1 MTSYLIECK
10 NKLPEGQDPALQQ
23 PAGQF
28 TTNIQDKV
36 WLQDGD
42 SIVMKQVYIDTNQTV
57 SQNVTVRP
65 EGETLTFKFIH
76 YQNNFDLMPGYRQGM
91 TQTHT
96 ISNGFYG
103 DWGLNSTY
111 NQEQWGN
118 VGAPGESAG
127 IGDNAYSSGGIYS
140 DGNLYLKCSLR
151 DSTGGNDYK
160 MGGTGQEV
168 ELVPND
174 ATKPWGGF
182 VIQFQYQ
189 HIEADPPGSG
199 IFPAAFYEHTI
210 PNLPAGT
217 TSYKIKT
224 PFIFRQ
230 PVGLGSSFA
239 FADPA
244 TSNVDLIQNV
254 TFQGNSYFAGAVVYK
269 NSKLSVP
276 PPGPAW
282 SNPDPNYYVYPTG
295 GHWSK
300 NLGPIYS
307 DLNVFEPIEYTT
319 SFFIPGGN
327 YPPDDLAELIT
338 RQLAGIQND
347 GTGAISNSNISKNN
361 LLVPVPVDSKDTWV
375 TPDDT
380 REHWNDDTKF
390 PYPNALDF
398 RYRYGKVG
406 AGGDDDWDGREAY
419 QFSNDGNDGTW
430 NVAGTFKDSQ
440 FNFEFPSSNRFKT
453 SLYSGTNQ
461 IELKFEPTTS
471 NFYWNYTHMPYYSGG
486 VESVGYQ
493 YCYVC
498 PTWGVG
504 GASSGG
510 RSRKLLKTVD
520 ATGGIIFTALTSKAG
535 RANESGE
542 ITRFFEDTLGFQTD
556 PTNPF
561 CITMPYTLI
570 TNKHEQQSGSSP
582 KPPYSYVGDRNLVIK
597 PTFTKTASA
606 PDGKPVV
613 GTHITAGF
621 MGVSSAT
628 DITLNIGYGSTTYL
642 KPPDIPEY
650 ISEKPYGGGNYP
662 VPLGGKYFDTGGATV
677 PIYSNQGVLA
687 RNNSLAFGY
696 FLIEVESNF
705 QNNFITTD
713 QNRHSMM
720 GIVSRY
726 YEREAFTSGG
736 EDGSLVYTHRG
747 APALLSSFNIRILD
761 SDKNLAEN
769 LGVDNT
775 IFLEIAKAPKNEIY
789 PPGQN
794 PFTEKKQ

>member
-1 MTSYLIECK
+1 MTSYIIECK
-10 NKLPEGQDPALQQ
+10 NKLPEGENPDLQQ

-36 WLQDGD
+36 WLEDGD

-91 TQTHT
+91 TQTQT
-96 ISNGFYG
+96 IYNGLYG

-111 NQEQWGN
+111 NQQQWGH
-118 VGAPGESAG
+118 VGAPGEVGG
-127 IGDNAYSSGGIYS
+127 IGDNAYSSGGIYT
-140 DGNLYLKCSLR
+140 DGNLYLKCNLQ
-151 DSTGGNDYK
+151 DSSGGDDYK
-160 MGGTGQEV
+160 MGGTNQEV
-168 ELVPND
+168 KLVPDD

-189 HIEADPPGSG
+189 HIEAVPPGSG
-199 IFPAAFYEHTI
+199 NFQAAFYYHTI
-210 PNLPAGT
+210 PSLAAGT
-217 TSYKIKT
+217 TSYIIKT

-230 PVGLGSSFA
+230 AVNDGSSYA
-239 FADPA
+239 FGDPD
-244 TSNVDLIQNV
+244 TSNVNLIQDVNY
-254 TFQGNSYFAGAVVYK
+254 QGTNYFAAPVVYK

-276 PPGPAW
+276 APSAWNQPPA
-282 SNPDPNYYVYPTG
+282 YYVYPTG
-295 GHWSK
+295 THWSK
-300 NLGPIYS
+300 NLGPLYS

-327 YPPDDLAELIT
+327 YPPNDLAELIT
-338 RQLAGIQND
+338 RELAGIQND
-347 GTGAISNSNISKNN
+347 GTGAITNSNISKNN
-361 LLVPVPVDSKDTWV
+361 LLVPVPVNSRDTWV

-380 REHWNDDTKF
+380 REHWNDDSKF
-390 PYPNALDF
+390 PFPNALDF
-398 RYRYGKVG
+398 RYRYGDVG
-406 AGGDDDWDGREAY
+406 GGDKSGSGTGREAY
-419 QFSNDGNDGTW
+419 DNSNDGVDGTW
-430 NVAGTFKDSQ
+430 NTAGIFKDSQ
-440 FNFEFPSSNRFKT
+440 NRFEYPGSNRFKT
-453 SLYSGTNQ
+453 ALYSGTNQ
-461 IELKFEPTTS
+461 IELKFEPDTS

-493 YCYVC
+493 WCYVC

-510 RSRKLLKTVD
+510 RERRLLKTVD
-520 ATGGIIFTALTSKAG
+520 ATGGIIFTSLTSKAG
-535 RANESGE
+535 RATESGE

-570 TNKHEQQSGSSP
+570 TNKHEFQTGSSP
-582 KPPYSYVGDRNLVIK
+582 KPPFFSAGDRNLVIK
-597 PTFTKTASA
+597 PTFVKTASA

-628 DITLNIGYGSTTYL
+628 DITVNIGYGSTTYL
-642 KPPDIPEY
+642 KPPDVPEY
-650 ISEKPYGGGNYP
+650 VSEKPYGGGNYP
-662 VPLGGKYFDTGGATV
+662 VPLGNKFFDTGGATV

-687 RNNSLAFGY
+687 RNNSLAYGY
-696 FLIEVESNF
+696 FLVEVESNF
-705 QNNFITTD
+705 QNNYITTD

-761 SDKNLAEN
+761 SDKNLADN

-775 IFLEIAKAPKNEIY
+775 VFLEIAKAPKNEIY
-789 PPGQN
+789 PPGKN
-794 PFTEKKQ
+794 PFIEKKQ